1 MAMIEFDIRDETEYT
16 DMTDPKNPIAKIAV
30 TFQPLDGRLYKIDI
44 DKKIYT
50 KEERNRRIRDFIKKL
65 PPAVTERV
73 RMPA

>member
-16 DMTDPKNPIAKIAV
+16 DMTDPKNPKPMIAV
-30 TFQPLDGRLYKIDI
+30 TFQLLDGRLYKIDI

-65 PPAVTERV
+65 PPAPTERV

>member
-16 DMTDPKNPIAKIAV
+16 DMTDPKNPVVKIMV
-30 TFQPLDGRLYKIDI
+30 TFQLPDGRVYSLPI

-65 PPAVTERV
+65 PPAPTERV